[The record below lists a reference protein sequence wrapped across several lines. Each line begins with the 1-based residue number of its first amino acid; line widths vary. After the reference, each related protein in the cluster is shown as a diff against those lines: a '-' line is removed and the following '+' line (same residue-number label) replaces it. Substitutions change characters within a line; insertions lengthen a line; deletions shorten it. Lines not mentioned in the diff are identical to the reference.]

1 LFQNAS
7 RFKEGASLLSEVLGS
22 FDIASPS
29 LCGVDYFN
37 GIVAVENPRVRN
49 GYLWPAALAQ
59 GGSGAWPHIDI
70 CREAVSYAY
79 SLICPSTCGDLSNA
93 PAVAASGEDV
103 PTPTMAWS
111 VRLTL

>member
-1 LFQNAS
+1 MDIELCFRTRRAL
-7 RFKEGASLLSEVLGS
+7 KEGASLLSEVLGS

-37 GIVAVENPRVRN
+37 GIVAVEYPRVRN

-70 CREAVSYAY
+70 CREAVSYA
-79 SLICPSTCGDLSNA
+79 SLSIPPFTRSPLPTRTKLLEVAGDDCAYLG
-93 PAVAASGEDV
+93 SG
-103 PTPTMAWS
+103 
-111 VRLTL
+111 